1 MSPKNLNRKKKAP
14 SQDISQTL
22 VTGFFKRN
30 TIFTCLLNFTYQVPG
45 SSRRSNQ
52 YWHIVLERWN
62 LQKVWICT
70 AMANWRCK
78 QRRKKAANVLK
89 ISANYPWINSTVNL
103 LQFSIGCL
111 DNKDFGYTHVCKK
124 NVLLNL
130 WKHLYFVKSQDS
142 QHVLLKIWMVPHI
155 LIS

>member
-78 QRRKKAANVLK
+78 QRQKKAANVLK
-89 ISANYPWINSTVNL
+89 ISANYPWINLQSIYYSSQLVVLITKFLAIHMFAKKCFIELVKTFIFCKIPRQPTCTFKNL
-103 LQFSIGCL
+103 NG
-111 DNKDFGYTHVCKK
+111 TT
-124 NVLLNL
+124 
-130 WKHLYFVKSQDS
+130 YFD
-142 QHVLLKIWMVPHI
+142 
-155 LIS
+155 